1 MIDSNPTNSNTLF
14 LQTAAA
20 VMNELD
26 IRYMEADLDGK
37 VQLKDDLDRAITTFS
52 EIRLRIL
59 ESEIICTPADVAKMQ
74 QLRQDVNNAEAIQSV
89 LSVMVRLTSFFA
101 RL

>member
-1 MIDSNPTNSNTLF
+1 MTDSNTIF

-37 VQLKDDLDRAITTFS
+37 VQLKDDLDRAMMTFS
-52 EIRLRIL
+52 EIRCRIL
-59 ESEIICTPADVAKMQ
+59 ESEITCTPDDVAKMQ
-74 QLRQDVNNAEAIQSV
+74 QLREEVNEAKAVQSV
-89 LSVMVRLTSFFA
+89 LSTMIRLTKFFA

>member
-1 MIDSNPTNSNTLF
+1 MTDSNTLF

-20 VMNELD
+20 AMNELD

-37 VQLKDDLDRAITTFS
+37 MQLKDDLDKAMMTFS
-52 EIRLRIL
+52 EIRCRLM
-59 ESEIICTPADVAKMQ
+59 ESEVICTPDDVAQMQ
-74 QLRQDVNNAEAIQSV
+74 RLREEVSNAGTVQAV
-89 LSVMVRLTSFFA
+89 LLTVARVTRFLA

>member
-1 MIDSNPTNSNTLF
+1 MTDSNTLF
-14 LQTAAA
+14 LQTASA

-37 VQLKDDLDRAITTFS
+37 MQLKDDLDKAMMTFS
-52 EIRLRIL
+52 EIRCRLL
-59 ESEIICTPADVAKMQ
+59 ESEVICTPDDVVQMQ
-74 QLRQDVNNAEAIQSV
+74 QLREAVNHAGTVQSV
-89 LSVMVRLTSFFA
+89 LSTLVRLTRFFA

>member
-1 MIDSNPTNSNTLF
+1 MPDSNSLF

-26 IRYMEADLDGK
+26 IRYMDADLDGK
-37 VQLKDDLDRAITTFS
+37 VALKDDLDKAMMTFS
-52 EIRLRIL
+52 EIRCRIL
-59 ESEIICTPADVAKMQ
+59 ESELICTPEDVAKMQ
-74 QLRQDVNNAEAIQSV
+74 QLREEVNEAEEIQSV
-89 LSVMVRLTSFFA
+89 LSTMVRLTKFFA

>member
-1 MIDSNPTNSNTLF
+1 MPDSNSLF

-26 IRYMEADLDGK
+26 IRYMDADLDGK
-37 VQLKDDLDRAITTFS
+37 VALKDDLDKAMMTFS
-52 EIRLRIL
+52 EIRCRIL
-59 ESEIICTPADVAKMQ
+59 ESEIICTSEDVTKMQ
-74 QLRQDVNNAEAIQSV
+74 QLREEVNEAEEIQSV
-89 LSVMVRLTSFFA
+89 LSTMVRLTKFFA

>member
-1 MIDSNPTNSNTLF
+1 MPDSNTVF
-14 LQTAAA
+14 LQTASA

-37 VQLKDDLDRAITTFS
+37 VQLKDDLDKAMMTFS
-52 EIRLRIL
+52 EIRCRIL
-59 ESEIICTPADVAKMQ
+59 ESEVLCTPADVAKMQ
-74 QLRQDVNNAEAIQSV
+74 QLRQDVENAEEIQAV
-89 LSVMVRLTSFFA
+89 LSAMVRVTGFLA